1 MSPDFVALCA
11 VAVVFMLDRFSL
23 LDRFKRKT
31 VAESAA
37 ELTIA
42 GSTINRLRSERNG
55 ALETVKRLE
64 QTRSLEPV
72 LEQLH
77 QNAQL
82 QAQVLERLVHHN
94 GAFKHM
100 EESLHLIV
108 EGMKALTGTIAEL
121 HDLPLTTPQQRQR
134 QSRKTTF

>member
-42 GSTINRLRSERNG
+42 GSTIERLRGERNR
-55 ALETVKRLE
+55 ALEAVRLLE

-100 EESLHLIV
+100 EESLRLIV